1 MSSRD
6 EEDVNSSARSKM
18 SAEITFDSQHSVKST
33 CTSDTEHLSEADS
46 NVNHTQDSISTLNS
60 QSSEN
65 ESSLDFS
72 FKYGQC

>member
-18 SAEITFDSQHSVKST
+18 SAEITFDSPHSVKST

-46 NVNHTQDSISTLNS
+46 NVNHTQDSIST
-60 QSSEN
+60 
-65 ESSLDFS
+65 
-72 FKYGQC
+72 